1 MSIFDVGPWANLTSG
16 ITAHAISVC
25 SPSDRQQISALAFR
39 LCGFH
44 VAYIAN
50 NSSFVSTIPN
60 RSRRLHATWMR
71 HGLAA
76 EEAKGIQIEAAP
88 FVC

>member
-44 VAYIAN
+44 VAYVAN
-50 NSSFVSTIPN
+50 NSSLFQRFPIAPGDS
-60 RSRRLHATWMR
+60 MQ
-71 HGLAA
+71 HG
-76 EEAKGIQIEAAP
+76 
-88 FVC
+88 CDMD